1 MKVNI
6 SQSILCVF
14 AALLIAATMG
24 CGKKEEAS
32 INGADVVEPG
42 LEEQVTE
49 DQQVAVEEE
58 TSQIQE
64 ITTDVVV
71 SVDGT
76 VLTKSDLAVRV
87 KNKMNPYRDV
97 IPAGKMKELEKGVRS
112 QLVEDFVVKTIL
124 QNEAD
129 RKKIT

>member
-24 CGKKEEAS
+24 CGKKEEAG
-32 INGADVVEPG
+32 INGANVVEPG
-42 LEEQVTE
+42 LEEKVTE

-58 TSQIQE
+58 ISQIQE
-64 ITTDVVV
+64 ITKDVVV
-71 SVDGT
+71 SVDGS

-87 KNKMNPYRDV
+87 KNKMN
-97 IPAGKMKELEKGVRS
+97 
-112 QLVEDFVVKTIL
+112 F
-124 QNEAD
+124 
-129 RKKIT
+129 